1 MTQVASGLGAPGAV
15 VTADLFGP
23 ARAACVRAVV
33 SRAEVRITIAV
44 AVMVTVTVT
53 DLLAITVAILVTVSR
68 TCVGGGAP
76 LDHEVVSGGAGRPGR
91 NWNRRNWRGP
101 AERGLSTH

>member
-33 SRAEVRITIAV
+33 SRAEVA
-44 AVMVTVTVT
+44 VTVTVT
-53 DLLAITVAILVTVSR
+53 DLLAITVAILVAVSR

>member
-33 SRAEVRITIAV
+33 SRAEVA
-44 AVMVTVTVT
+44 VTVTVT

>member
-23 ARAACVRAVV
+23 ARAACVSVVV
-33 SRAEVRITIAV
+33 SRVEV
-44 AVMVTVTVT
+44 AVTVTVTVT